1 MIDVTEEP
9 ISCPD
14 ALEIASWGISDLA
27 TILFHYILFKVVDK
41 IVYFLSFLFNVFW
54 FSMIFIS
61 NVFMV

>member
-41 IVYFLSFLFNVFW
+41 IIYFLSFLFNVFW

>member
-41 IVYFLSFLFNVFW
+41 IIYFLSF
-54 FSMIFIS
+54 FI
-61 NVFMV
+61 